1 MSIARTELGFEGVI
15 ITDDLRMLK
24 SSGEEAYSD
33 LATVAVAALVAGND
47 LLLTAVDPGTDPE
60 LETYDRMMDAL
71 IEAVESG
78 MVSEQSVDES
88 LHRVLR
94 LRQGLGTP

>member
-1 MSIARTELGFEGVI
+1 
-15 ITDDLRMLK
+15 
-24 SSGEEAYSD
+24 
-33 LATVAVAALVAGND
+33 LVAGND